1 MAGDSG
7 FYFEFY
13 KGDRVKHMK
22 IAIGLL
28 IPFLG
33 TTMGA
38 ACVLFLKNELHR
50 LVQKTLMGIAAG
62 VMVAASVWSL
72 LLPAI
77 SMSEQTMGKLAFVPP
92 AVGFA
97 CGIFFCLPRI
107 NSFCGCIRGELR
119 SLREA

>member
-1 MAGDSG
+1 M
-7 FYFEFY
+7 EI
-13 KGDRVKHMK
+13 V
-22 IAIGLL
+22 IGLL

-38 ACVLFLKNELHR
+38 ACVLLLKNELHR

-77 SMSEQTMGKLAFVPP
+77 SMAEQTMGKLAFVPS
-92 AVGFA
+92 AVGFT
-97 CGIFFCLPRI
+97 CGIFFCWPRI
-107 NSFCGCIRGELR
+107 NSFCSCIRGELR